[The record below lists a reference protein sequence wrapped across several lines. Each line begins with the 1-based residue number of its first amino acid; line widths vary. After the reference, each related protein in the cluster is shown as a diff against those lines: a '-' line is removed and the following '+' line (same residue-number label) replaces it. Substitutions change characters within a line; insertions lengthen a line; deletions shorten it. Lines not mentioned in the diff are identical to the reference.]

1 MGSRKAASEGPIAG
15 FHNYHKIAVSDQ
27 SYMCA
32 KILAYAVTYPEVFG
46 CQYTNMTT
54 QTRYPN

>member
-15 FHNYHKIAVSDQ
+15 FHNYHKITVSDQ
-27 SYMCA
+27 SCICV
-32 KILAYAVTYPEVFG
+32 KNFAYAVTYPEVFG

-54 QTRYPN
+54 QTRNPN